1 MKRKYSDYPDMDNI
15 FITKRFVNKYFD
27 DELFKGNVSLLK
39 VDKVSKPIIVKD
51 WNGNDLVLTDNG
63 YSWLELYPEKN
74 KNIAISIEKKKKNE
88 LIEIYIDICKN
99 SGITQEGVPYFD
111 DLYLDIVYFPNG
123 EIKFLDEE
131 ELKNALIENE
141 ITEDEYK
148 MAYRIALDVKEFLET
163 NVNIFNK
170 IIEKYLEYLEKEI

>member
-63 YSWLELYPEKN
+63 YSWLELYPENN
-74 KNIAISIEKKKKNE
+74 KNIAISIALNEKNE
-88 LIEIYIDICKN
+88 
-99 SGITQEGVPYFD
+99 
-111 DLYLDIVYFPNG
+111 
-123 EIKFLDEE
+123 
-131 ELKNALIENE
+131 LIENE